1 MEILGHAGNEVLKG
15 YSLPLKKVRKVNLLL
30 LKTVTVCTVEVTNFD
45 KTSNM
50 TPQRLM
56 RLSIWTLVFM
66 SATFA
71 SIAQTKKVSFNT
83 STVVPG
89 AEGNVKVKKDKNN
102 NFNIEISIENL
113 AEPKKL
119 TPAKKAY
126 VVWLDTQEKGTKNIG
141 QVNPSSS
148 MFSKLKKASITTVS
162 PYKPVKIYVTAE
174 DDPGVDQP
182 GTVIVLTTDS
192 F

>member
-1 MEILGHAGNEVLKG
+1 M
-15 YSLPLKKVRKVNLLL
+15 KKLCKVNLRFPKVYTVVVINFG
-30 LKTVTVCTVEVTNFD
+30 KTP
-45 KTSNM
+45 NM
-50 TPQRLM
+50 TPQRTM
-56 RLSIWTLVFM
+56 RLTIWMLLFM
-66 SATFA
+66 SVTFI
-71 SIAQTKKVSFNT
+71 SLAQSKKVAFNT

-89 AEGNVKVKKDKNN
+89 AEGTVKVKKDKNN
-102 NFNIEISIENL
+102 NFNIDISIENL
-113 AEPKKL
+113 VEPKKL

-126 VVWLDTQEKGTKNIG
+126 VVWLETAEKGTKNIG

-174 DDPGVDQP
+174 DDPGVEQP
-182 GTVIVLTTDS
+182 GTVIVLTTNS

>member
-1 MEILGHAGNEVLKG
+1 VLKE
-15 YSLPLKKVRKVNLLL
+15 YSFLLKKLCKVNMVFS
-30 LKTVTVCTVEVTNFD
+30 KTVAVYTVVVINFG
-45 KTSNM
+45 KTPIMNPKRM
-50 TPQRLM
+50 IRLT
-56 RLSIWTLVFM
+56 IWMLLFT
-66 SATFA
+66 SATSI

-89 AEGNVKVKKDKNN
+89 AEGTVKVKKDKNH
-102 NFNIEISIENL
+102 NFNIDISIENL
-113 AEPKKL
+113 AEPNKL

-174 DDPGVDQP
+174 DDPGVEQP
-182 GTVIVLTTDS
+182 GTVVVLTTNS

>member
-1 MEILGHAGNEVLKG
+1 MII
-15 YSLPLKKVRKVNLLL
+15 PFQRKTCAKSINFG
-30 LKTVTVCTVEVTNFD
+30 KTT
-45 KTSNM
+45 NM
-50 TPQRLM
+50 TPQRMM
-56 RLSIWTLVFM
+56 RPIIWIFLFMAATL
-66 SATFA
+66 TC
-71 SIAQTKKVSFNT
+71 IAQTKKVSFNT
-83 STVVPG
+83 SPVVPG
-89 AEGNVKVKKDKNN
+89 AEGTVKVKKDKNN
-102 NFNIEISIENL
+102 NFNIEINIENL
-113 AEPKKL
+113 AQPNKL

-182 GTVIVLTTDS
+182 GTVIVLTTNS

>member
-1 MEILGHAGNEVLKG
+1 MNPHRMIRF
-15 YSLPLKKVRKVNLLL
+15 SICMFLL
-30 LKTVTVCTVEVTNFD
+30 
-45 KTSNM
+45 
-50 TPQRLM
+50 
-56 RLSIWTLVFM
+56 I
-66 SATFA
+66 SATFT
-71 SIAQTKKVSFNT
+71 SVAQSKKVSFNT

-89 AEGNVKVKKDKNN
+89 AEGTVKVKKDKNN

-141 QVNPSSS
+141 QLNPSSS
-148 MFSKLKKASITTVS
+148 MFSKLKKASMTTVS
-162 PYKPVKIYVTAE
+162 PYKPVRIFVTAE
-174 DDPGVDQP
+174 DDPGIEQP
-182 GTVIVLTTDS
+182 GTVVVLTTNS

>member
-1 MEILGHAGNEVLKG
+1 MTAQRMMRMTIWM
-15 YSLPLKKVRKVNLLL
+15 SL
-30 LKTVTVCTVEVTNFD
+30 F
-45 KTSNM
+45 
-50 TPQRLM
+50 
-56 RLSIWTLVFM
+56 LSAALI
-66 SATFA
+66 

-83 STVVPG
+83 SIVVPG
-89 AEGNVKVKKDKNN
+89 AEGTVKVKKDKNN
-102 NFNIEISIENL
+102 NFNIDISIENL
-113 AEPKKL
+113 AQPSKL

-162 PYKPVKIYVTAE
+162 PYKPVRIYITAE

-182 GTVIVLTTDS
+182 GTVIVLTTNS